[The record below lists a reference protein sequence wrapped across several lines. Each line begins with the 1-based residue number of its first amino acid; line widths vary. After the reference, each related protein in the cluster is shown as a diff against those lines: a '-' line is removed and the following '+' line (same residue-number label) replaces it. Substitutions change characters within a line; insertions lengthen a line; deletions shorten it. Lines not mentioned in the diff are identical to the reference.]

1 MRTIPL
7 LLGLSL
13 LVTACGEEPPRPLAI
28 PSIDQSTGSDFEVCP
43 ESGVL
48 VRELDTNA
56 AMGLRAMS
64 ISLVNCGDVPQK
76 FNGYPEIELYDA
88 EGDPITADFRHGSG
102 GVAQVESFEA
112 PAAPFTLKPGEL
124 ATAGILWR
132 NLVENVTRPPVTADS
147 MAVVPRPGMDAQRL
161 TDLNIDLGTTVKV
174 GLSPWKKSKDRQRT
188 RSSAPEGT

>member
-1 MRTIPL
+1 MTGRIRTALTLAGL

-28 PSIDQSTGSDFEVCP
+28 PSIDQSTGADFEVCP

-64 ISLVNCGDVPQK
+64 ISLTNCGDAPQK
-76 FNGYPEIELYDA
+76 FAGYPEITLYDA
-88 EGDPITADFRHGSG
+88 EGDPIKVDFRHGNG
-102 GVAQVESFEA
+102 GIAQLEAFEE
-112 PAAPFTLKPGEL
+112 PATPFTLKPGER

-132 NLVENVTRPPVTADS
+132 NLVEIATEPAATADS
-147 MAVVPRPGMDAQRL
+147 MAVVPRPGVAAQYL
-161 TDLNIDLGTTVKV
+161 TAVNIDLGTTTKV
-174 GLSPWKKSKDRQRT
+174 GLSPWKKSKD
-188 RSSAPEGT
+188 